1 MVAAQADRHVSG
13 EALTMSDQH
22 QDPFADP
29 FSSEPAPPTPSFG
42 APASPDL
49 PPPPPMPTAA
59 PAPPARAAQGL
70 SPAAVFFG
78 SYVFAGIAALLL
90 ATAIALLVAISDFRS
105 RHGGTS
111 GSVLVA
117 AAAGFVVVAALVV
130 SLGVLDDRGRS
141 WARTATWVVCGLG
154 LCAGVAVFILDP
166 GESVAWFAQLLHMGA
181 VVTIIVSVAS
191 AVLLALPESNEYFRK
206 ASRSEPVAVSAF
218 SQFAAST
225 QPPAPVQPSAP
236 AQPAARPQP
245 SRPAQPPRPA
255 YPPASSAPPPGPPT
269 NDADYDPFS

>member
-1 MVAAQADRHVSG
+1 
-13 EALTMSDQH
+13 MSDQH

-49 PPPPPMPTAA
+49 PPPPPMPTAP
-59 PAPPARAAQGL
+59 PAPPARAVQGL
-70 SPAAVFFG
+70 SPASVFFG

-105 RHGGTS
+105 GHGGTS

-117 AAAGFVVVAALVV
+117 AATGFVVVAALVV

-154 LCAGVAVFILDP
+154 LCAAAAVFVLDP
-166 GESVAWFAQLLHMGA
+166 GESVAWFAQLLHVGA

-191 AVLLALPESNEYFRK
+191 AVLLALPESNEYFRT
-206 ASRSEPVAVSAF
+206 ASRPEPVAVSAF

-225 QPPAPVQPSAP
+225 QPPAPVQQPAP
-236 AQPAARPQP
+236 ARSQP
-245 SRPAQPPRPA
+245 SRPVQPPGA
-255 YPPASSAPPPGPPT
+255 AHPPASSAPPPGPPA